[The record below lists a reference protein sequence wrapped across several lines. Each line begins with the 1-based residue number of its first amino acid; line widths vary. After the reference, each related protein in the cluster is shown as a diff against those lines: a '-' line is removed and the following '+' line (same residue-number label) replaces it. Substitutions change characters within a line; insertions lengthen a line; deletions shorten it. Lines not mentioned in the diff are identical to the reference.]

1 MKLYEYIWR
10 FKDQASDKIDKI
22 SRASRGAT
30 NNVDKLNDEM
40 REGSRQSKL
49 FGQGLGY
56 LKRAVAGLAIGAVLF
71 TGAKAASKLG
81 MEMEQTRITFETML
95 QSAEK
100 AKSMLFGLDQFS
112 NATPF
117 TNNAVRNNA
126 QLLLNFGIASEK
138 VIPSLKMLGDVS
150 AGNKEKFDALS
161 LAYSQVQSTG
171 KLMGQDLLQMIN
183 AGFNPLNELS
193 KQTGKSMAVLK
204 DEMSKGAIS
213 ADMVT
218 KAFKGAT
225 SQGGMFFNMMEKQSK
240 TTAGKISTLTGKS
253 EMLLMKVGESFNR
266 FYSPAIDGLI
276 DTTDVLLERLKST
289 NELYDDQRNR
299 VIDLEKSAVPLINR
313 YNELTEKT
321 KLNADEQDELK
332 SVTQQLAEIVPTA
345 ATAFD
350 KYGRAIG
357 LSKEK
362 LDQFV
367 TSNKDALA
375 LLNKDAIAEKEEQIR
390 KLEEDS
396 KQLQDLLNQG
406 YNIESLPMF
415 GSGTMAKTV
424 KVPFTDQEMRE
435 MASKLNGMTG
445 EGGLIEM
452 LENEVKNLRGETD
465 VDRML
470 TGNKPSDSG
479 LIPDSMQ
486 DDELKKGIDSI
497 NGGGKKSVN
506 VTVNLGSLIQEQRI
520 EMNNLQE
527 GLEDIEK
534 QVTEALLRVINS
546 ANYSAA
552 Q

>member
-22 SRASRGAT
+22 SKASRGAT
-30 NNVDKLNDEM
+30 SNVDKLNDEM
-40 REGSRQSKL
+40 KEGSRQSKL
-49 FGQGLGY
+49 FGQGLGF
-56 LKRAVAGLAIGAVLF
+56 LKRAVAGLAIGAVLMS
-71 TGAKAASKLG
+71 GAKAAGRLG

-95 QSAEK
+95 GSAQK
-100 AKSMLFGLDQFS
+100 AKGMLFGLDEFS

-117 TNNAVRNNA
+117 TNNAVRGNA
-126 QLLLNFGIASEK
+126 QLLLNFGIAADK

-161 LAYSQVQSTG
+161 LAYAQVQSTG

-218 KAFKGAT
+218 QAFKGAT
-225 SQGGMFFNMMEKQSK
+225 SQGGMFFKMMEKQSQ
-240 TTAGKISTLTGKS
+240 TVAGKISTLTGKS
-253 EMLLMKVGESFNR
+253 EMLLMKVGESMNK
-266 FYSPAIDGLI
+266 FYAPVIDNLI
-276 DTTDVLLERLKST
+276 DSTDVLLESLKST
-289 NELYDDQRNR
+289 NELYDEQRSR
-299 VIDLEKSAVPLINR
+299 VIDLERSAVPLISR

-332 SVTQQLAEIVPTA
+332 TITEQLTDIVPSA

-350 KYGRAIG
+350 KYGKAIG
-357 LSKEK
+357 LSKDK
-362 LDQFV
+362 LDQFI

-375 LLNKDAIAEKEEQIR
+375 LLNKDAISEKEGQIKKFER
-390 KLEEDS
+390 EAK
-396 KQLQDLLNQG
+396 KLQDLLNQK
-406 YNIESLPMF
+406 YRIETLAP
-415 GSGTMAKTV
+415 GIGQVEGQKI
-424 KVPFTDQEMRE
+424 KVPLTDKEMRE
-435 MASKLNGMTG
+435 MASKLNGLTG

-465 VDRML
+465 ADKML
-470 TGNKPSDSG
+470 AENKPG
-479 LIPDSMQ
+479 LTADPVQ
-486 DDELKKGIDSI
+486 NEDELKNGIDSI

-506 VTVNLGSLIQEQRI
+506 VTVNLGSLIAEQNI

-527 GLEDIEK
+527 GIDDIEK
-534 QVTEALLRVINS
+534 AVTEALLRVINS